1 MRYDEPILIFCEN
14 TSAINISKNPMM
26 HSKTKHIPIK
36 FHIMR
41 EQVTENNIKL
51 EYIGTKKNIA
61 NIFTKPIPRKI
72 FEYLQQKLGLIFAPN

>member
-1 MRYDEPILIFCEN
+1 
-14 TSAINISKNPMM
+14 
-26 HSKTKHIPIK
+26 
-36 FHIMR
+36 MR

-72 FEYLQQKLGLIFAPN
+72 FEYLQQKLGLIFAPNWFTQSFARTKRWILSGGVTLFHWSQRGREKK